1 MAVMEEHNDVTH
13 RKSAM
18 PFKTYRGTKS
28 VGAPILLTA
37 GGAAVDAA
45 ATGGTATATALQQEG
60 GSSPLLA
67 ELLRRRRLGLARMS
81 STLLGSTAAA
91 TAARGRARVSS
102 SIAAGGEGRGVGS
115 SGSPHSHS
123 LVVILHAGSAPSP
136 PAVECLR
143 DCGILE
149 GVGDCTAGALL
160 RAALGAVSEA
170 MSIVSES
177 TVGR

>member
-45 ATGGTATATALQQEG
+45 ATGGTATATALRQEG

-67 ELLRRRRLGLARMS
+67 ELLRRRRLGLARVS
-81 STLLGSTAAA
+81 STLLGVQPPRQLQG
-91 TAARGRARVSS
+91 ARPL
-102 SIAAGGEGRGVGS
+102 IAAGEKVAAVVARVLLTATPWLS
-115 SGSPHSHS
+115 SSSDLMPE
-123 LVVILHAGSAPSP
+123 APPWP

-143 DCGILE
+143 DCGVLE
-149 GVGDCTAGALL
+149 GVGDCTAGALW

-170 MSIVSES
+170 MSIC
-177 TVGR
+177 VGE